1 MRLGAG
7 TTTCSEKKTLT
18 FREERNETVGWPSP
32 RLPLLISRHAR
43 VGMTSFWRQHT
54 SPAVCVAAMA
64 LLAPELVA
72 ILLLA
77 FALRSL
83 ASRAPLIERVSY

>member
-1 MRLGAG
+1 
-7 TTTCSEKKTLT
+7 
-18 FREERNETVGWPSP
+18 
-32 RLPLLISRHAR
+32 
-43 VGMTSFWRQHT
+43 MTSFWRQHT